1 MKTEV
6 TKMKGPIGGGDLGT
20 TTPEGSAH
28 ANDIQINMRCPG
40 YPRISG
46 NSTNNQLTLDRTRGR
61 RTCCLFPPSAIYMP
75 RQEEQ
80 GSPVT

>member
-46 NSTNNQLTLDRTRGR
+46 NSTNNQLTSYHRPVRLLLS
-61 RTCCLFPPSAIYMP
+61 LF
-75 RQEEQ
+75 
-80 GSPVT
+80 V